1 MRLTQVLVNLIK
13 NSMKFCK
20 KGSSLVVLSAFNPH
34 SNFLSVAVL
43 DTGRGI
49 DAKEKKKL
57 FHLFGKL
64 ESTADINVEGS
75 GMGLVIC
82 KRLVKANHGDI
93 EIDSEG
99 KDLGCTVRFTM
110 QMIVPEEKDI
120 QMLIDE
126 ACDNS

>member
-20 KGSSLVVLSAFNPH
+20 KGSRLVVLSAFNPH

-49 DAKEKKKL
+49 DATEKKKL

-82 KRLVKANHGDI
+82 RRLVKANHGDI

-99 KDLGCTVRFTM
+99 KGLGCTVRFTM
-110 QMIVPEEKDI
+110 QMLVPEEQEI
-120 QMLIDE
+120 QMLLDN